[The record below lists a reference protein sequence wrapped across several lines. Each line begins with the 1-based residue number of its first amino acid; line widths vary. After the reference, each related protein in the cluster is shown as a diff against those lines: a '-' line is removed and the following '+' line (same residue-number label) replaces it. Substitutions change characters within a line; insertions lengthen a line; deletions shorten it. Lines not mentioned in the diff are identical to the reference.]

1 MHTSSTREG
10 IGDVDDVLGERYGES
25 EALVPSP
32 SWPVL
37 RHGSM
42 LTKICAFPM
51 PAPRCREKLLNA
63 RVAAMKR
70 EAQVAIKGK
79 QKKRALM
86 ALKKKKM

>member
-1 MHTSSTREG
+1 MARPAAWFEPHF
-10 IGDVDDVLGERYGES
+10 
-25 EALVPSP
+25 
-32 SWPVL
+32 
-37 RHGSM
+37 
-42 LTKICAFPM
+42 CAFPM

>member
-25 EALVPSP
+25 VALVPSW

-37 RHGSM
+37 QHGSM
-42 LTKICAFPM
+42 LTKFCAFPM